1 MGGMLLMIVL
11 GGLGDLAGWGSLYT
25 YPLVTAA
32 CLAILYGSLSGE
44 EASAPPSKPTIW
56 AAMRSAA
63 NGVLAHLGK
72 ISFGLYVFHVAAI
85 RVTEQFWGGELMGV
99 SLNAAA
105 LLLTILAATLS
116 YRFI

>member
-1 MGGMLLMIVL
+1 
-11 GGLGDLAGWGSLYT
+11 
-25 YPLVTAA
+25 
-32 CLAILYGSLSGE
+32 
-44 EASAPPSKPTIW
+44 
-56 AAMRSAA
+56 MRSAA

-116 YRFI
+116 YRFIEGPFLRLKERFAVVSSRPI